1 MALYCAGFAG
11 YARALLPWH
20 TPEWSGKAIGI
31 GLIVAVVAVNLIG
44 TKFVGRAETF
54 VVTVELAILAAF
66 VVLGLFHAD
75 PGRLADNG
83 GHSWLGVLF
92 AAGLLYVTYE
102 GFGVVTNSAGD
113 MRDPARELPR
123 AMFLALGIVIVVY
136 VLVSTVIVMT
146 LTLPAMDANQ
156 GHVLSEAG
164 QHILGRVGFV
174 VIGVAALLAT
184 ASGVNATM
192 FGDAN
197 LAYMVSK
204 SGELPATFARGV
216 WRGGTGGLFIAA
228 AITAGFVLF
237 FPLAAVGQMASLA
250 FLIVYGT
257 VSVGHLRVYRETGAK
272 PWLLV
277 LAVVLNLALFAL
289 LLGYTIHTG
298 PASTWITLLAVL
310 ALSFV
315 FEVMYRRHTG
325 RSLALESTAT

>member
-1 MALYCAGFAG
+1 
-11 YARALLPWH
+11 
-20 TPEWSGKAIGI
+20 
-31 GLIVAVVAVNLIG
+31 
-44 TKFVGRAETF
+44 
-54 VVTVELAILAAF
+54 
-66 VVLGLFHAD
+66 VVLGLSHAD

-83 GHSWLGVLF
+83 GHSWIGVLF

-102 GFGVVTNSAGD
+102 GFGVVTNSAGG

-136 VLVSTVIVMT
+136 FLVSAVIVMT

-197 LAYMVSK
+197 LAYTVSK

-228 AITAGFVLF
+228 AITAGFVVF

-257 VSVGHLRVYRETGAK
+257 VSLGHLRVYRETAPSPGSWCS
-272 PWLLV
+272 PW
-277 LAVVLNLALFAL
+277 
-289 LLGYTIHTG
+289 
-298 PASTWITLLAVL
+298 
-310 ALSFV
+310 
-315 FEVMYRRHTG
+315 R
-325 RSLALESTAT
+325 

>member
-1 MALYCAGFAG
+1 
-11 YARALLPWH
+11 
-20 TPEWSGKAIGI
+20 
-31 GLIVAVVAVNLIG
+31 
-44 TKFVGRAETF
+44 
-54 VVTVELAILAAF
+54 LAILAVF
-66 VVLGLFHAD
+66 VVLRMTRAD
-75 PGRLADNG
+75 PGRFADNG
-83 GHSWLGVLF
+83 GHSWLGIFF

-102 GFGVVTNSAGD
+102 GFGVVTNSAAD
-113 MRDPARELPR
+113 MRNPARELPR
-123 AMFLALGIVIVVY
+123 AMFFALGIVIVVY
-136 VLVSTVIVMT
+136 VLVSAVIVMT

-164 QHILGRVGFV
+164 QQIIGRVGFV

-204 SGELPATFARGV
+204 SGELPADFARGV

-228 AITAGFVLF
+228 AITAVFVLF

-257 VSVGHLRVYRETGAK
+257 VSLGHLRLYRETGAK

-277 LAVVLNLALFAL
+277 VAVALNLALFAL

-315 FEVMYRRHTG
+315 FEVVYRKRTG
-325 RSLALESTAT
+325 RALVLESASSGS

>member
-1 MALYCAGFAG
+1 
-11 YARALLPWH
+11 
-20 TPEWSGKAIGI
+20 
-31 GLIVAVVAVNLIG
+31 
-44 TKFVGRAETF
+44 
-54 VVTVELAILAAF
+54 
-66 VVLGLFHAD
+66 
-75 PGRLADNG
+75 
-83 GHSWLGVLF
+83 
-92 AAGLLYVTYE
+92 
-102 GFGVVTNSAGD
+102 VTNSAAD
-113 MRDPARELPR
+113 MRNPARELPR
-123 AMFLALGIVIVVY
+123 AMFFALGIVIVVY
-136 VLVSTVIVMT
+136 VLVSAVIVMT

-164 QHILGRVGFV
+164 QQIIGRVGFV

-204 SGELPATFARGV
+204 SGELPADFARGV

-228 AITAGFVLF
+228 AITAVFVLF

-257 VSVGHLRVYRETGAK
+257 VSLGHLRLYRETGAK

-277 LAVVLNLALFAL
+277 VAVALNLALFAL

-315 FEVMYRRHTG
+315 FEVVYRKRTG
-325 RSLALESTAT
+325 RALVLESASSGS